1 MTTGGFNI
9 TLRKFNINRCDNIYM
24 DKVLIEHKFYQLT
37 GQLNKGKNNHSNF
50 HSVLLNNIHSF

>member
-1 MTTGGFNI
+1 
-9 TLRKFNINRCDNIYM
+9 M
-24 DKVLIEHKFYQLT
+24 DKVLIEHKFDQLT